1 MQIRGPALR
10 SLPHE
15 QANLHSG
22 PRYSSVILSRAYRSS
37 CSRFGAIEPDIHPH
51 AVSPQKRLVLVTK
64 RVDTSHT
71 CTLPRLGLQ
80 GNSADSR
87 RARASSSGIQLL
99 RRKQAVA
106 RSNVAETFPIIPLD
120 EIAMAAPVNALGYCG
135 PAQGSD
141 FLAQFD
147 DC

>member
-1 MQIRGPALR
+1 MELQT
-10 SLPHE
+10 E

-22 PRYSSVILSRAYRSS
+22 SRYSNVILSRAYRSS

-87 RARASSSGIQLL
+87 RARAGSSGIQLL
-99 RRKQAVA
+99 HRKQAVA
-106 RSNVAETFPIIPLD
+106 RSNVAGTFPIIPLD
-120 EIAMAAPVNALGYCG
+120 EITIAAPVNALGYCA
-135 PAQGSD
+135 PARGSD
-141 FLAQFD
+141 FLAQLD